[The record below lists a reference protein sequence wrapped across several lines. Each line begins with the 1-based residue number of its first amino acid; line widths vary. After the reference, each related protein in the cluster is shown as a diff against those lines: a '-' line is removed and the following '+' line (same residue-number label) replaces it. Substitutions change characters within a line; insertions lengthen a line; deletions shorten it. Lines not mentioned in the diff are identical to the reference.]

1 MTGTLIN
8 AATIVFGTLIGLLFG
23 ARLPDRA
30 RDSVLSALGIFTLA
44 IGIDLFMQGTGFDGE
59 NVLVPL
65 VSLLAGALLGEWWRV
80 EHRLERLGAA
90 LEGRFIK
97 TGSGGDDQGTRFIRG
112 FVSASLLFCVGPM
125 TILGSIQDGLTGNYE
140 LLAIKAVLDG
150 FASLALASS
159 FGIGVLF
166 SVLVVLLYQGGLSL
180 AAAQL
185 QAVFS
190 PLMLAEISVV
200 GGILLLSLAI
210 STLLRLK
217 PIRTANLLPAIL
229 IVPLLVFLVERLGL

>member
-1 MTGTLIN
+1 VTGTLIN
-8 AATIVFGTLIGLLFG
+8 IATIVAGTMLGLLFG

-30 RDSVLSALGIFTLA
+30 RDSVLSALGVFTLA
-44 IGIDLFMQGTGFDGE
+44 IGINLFMQGTAIDGE
-59 NVLVPL
+59 NVLIPL
-65 VSLLAGALLGEWWRV
+65 ISLLVGALLGEWWQV
-80 EHRLERLGAA
+80 EERLARIGAA
-90 LEGRFIK
+90 LEQRFLK
-97 TGSGGDDQGTRFIRG
+97 GGGEDNRGTRFVRG

-125 TILGSIQDGLTGNYE
+125 TILGSIQDGLTGDYQ

-166 SVLVVLLYQGGLSL
+166 SIAVVLGYQGGLSL

-185 QAVFS
+185 QSVFS
-190 PLMLAEISVV
+190 PLMLAEISVI
-200 GGILLLSLAI
+200 GGVLLLSLAI
-210 STLLRLK
+210 STLLRVK

-229 IVPLLVFLVERLGL
+229 VVPLLVYLVEALGI

>member
-1 MTGTLIN
+1 LTGTLLNI
-8 AATIVFGTLIGLLFG
+8 ATIGAGTLIGLLFG

-30 RDSVLSALGIFTLA
+30 RDSVLSALGVFTLA
-44 IGIDLFMQGTGFDGE
+44 IGMNLFIQGTGFDGE
-59 NVLVPL
+59 NILIPL
-65 VSLLAGALLGEWWRV
+65 ISLLLGALLGEWWQV
-80 EHRLERLGAA
+80 EERLAHMGTAI
-90 LEGRFIK
+90 EQRFVK
-97 TGSGGDDQGTRFIRG
+97 ADENDERGTRFVRG

-125 TILGSIQDGLTGNYE
+125 TILGSIQDGLTGDYQ

-166 SVLVVLLYQGGLSL
+166 SVAIVLAYQGGLSL

-190 PLMLAEISVV
+190 PLMLAEISVI
-200 GGILLLSLAI
+200 GGVLLLSLAI
-210 STLLRLK
+210 STLLRIK

-229 IVPLLVFLVERLGL
+229 VVPLLVYLVEVLNL